1 MKRRLLLALVCF
13 GLTLPA
19 LAQSGDDA
27 PATREDIQRYLSVV
41 HSQKMM
47 QQMVDAMS
55 KPMHQMIHDEFVKD
69 QDTLAPDFEAR
80 MNQMMDEML
89 KDAPWDKIQNAMIP
103 VYQKHFTHGDVRALI
118 AFYSTPT
125 GQKILNEMPAI
136 MSDAMQSMIPI
147 MQQYTEN
154 VTRRMQDAIAQSL
167 KQSQANRS
175 TTRN

>member
-13 GLTLPA
+13 ALTLPA
-19 LAQSGDDA
+19 LAQSGDDV

-80 MNQMMDEML
+80 MNQMMDDML

-154 VTRRMQDAIAQSL
+154 VTRRMQDAMAQSL